1 MTKTDPIRR
10 AAAVRLTLGAAAFLL
25 AAAAGGAAMAAE
37 PWDRAPAFLD
47 KTAPV
52 AQASG
57 RGGAVSDLTAQ
68 ARRQGRIRVI
78 VGLDVAMS
86 EDEITPMAAARE
98 TASLKAVQ
106 DAVVANAFN
115 RRTAT
120 ASGTAAA
127 GDDERVR
134 RYETIPYLSMVVTP
148 TELDRL
154 IADGRV
160 TTIQEDVPV
169 PPTLVQSVPLIQ
181 ADVTRA
187 AGFAGRGVAVAVLD
201 TGVDINHPTFGN
213 RIKSEACFSSTASG
227 QFVSKSVCPKGVQSS
242 TQTGSGKNCKVSI
255 SGCNHGTHVASIA
268 VGGGGGVRGVAPK
281 ANLIAIQVFSRFDS
295 QANCGSTP
303 APCVLSF
310 TSDQVA
316 GLERVFALRKTMK
329 IASVN
334 MSIGGGQFF
343 DHCDADNPAF
353 TAIVKKLRKNGIA
366 TVIAAGNNGFDGS
379 ISSPACVSAAV
390 AVGSTTKEDVVSSF
404 SNHSELVDVMAPGS
418 FITAAVPGGTGTLS
432 GTSMATP
439 HIAGSFAVLK
449 QAVPPADVNEI
460 EKAIELTGLLVA
472 RAGVTKPRVLLNDA
486 LLALQA
492 EVQAERQAAAAD

>member
-10 AAAVRLTLGAAAFLL
+10 GAAARLTLGAAVFLL
-25 AAAAGGAAMAAE
+25 AAAGGGAMAAE

-57 RGGAVSDLTAQ
+57 RGGAVSELTAQ
-68 ARRQGRIRVI
+68 ARRQGRIKVI

-86 EDEITPMAAARE
+86 EGDITPMAAARE
-98 TASLKAVQ
+98 KASLKAVQ
-106 DAVVANAFN
+106 DAVVANVFN
-115 RRTAT
+115 RRTRT
-120 ASGTAAA
+120 ASGAAA
-127 GDDERVR
+127 GDEDPSVR
-134 RYETIPYLSMVVTP
+134 RYEAIPYLSMVVTP
-148 TELDRL
+148 SQLDRL

-187 AGFAGRGVAVAVLD
+187 AGFTGRGFAVAVLD

-213 RIKSEACFSSTASG
+213 RIKSEACFSSTVSG
-227 QFVSKSVCPKGVQSS
+227 NFESKSVCKKGVPSS
-242 TQTGSGKNCKVSI
+242 TATGSGKNCKISI

-295 QANCGSTP
+295 QANCGSSP

-310 TSDQVA
+310 TSDQIA

-329 IASVN
+329 IAAIN
-334 MSIGGGQFF
+334 MSLGGGQFF
-343 DHCDADNPAF
+343 AHCDDNNPAF

-379 ISSPACVSAAV
+379 ISSPGCVSAAV
-390 AVGSTTKEDVVSSF
+390 AVGSTTKEDAVSSF

-418 FITAAVPGGTGTLS
+418 FITAAVPGGTATLS

-449 QAVPPADVNEI
+449 QSIPAADVKEI
-460 EKAIELTGLLVA
+460 EAVIKLTGLIVV
-472 RAGVTKPRVLLNDA
+472 RAGVAKPRVLLNDA
-486 LLALQA
+486 LLELQIQFEA
-492 EVQAERQAAAAD
+492 EQQAAAN

>member
-10 AAAVRLTLGAAAFLL
+10 GATARLTLGAAVFLL

-47 KTAPV
+47 KSAPV

-68 ARRQGRIRVI
+68 ARRQGRIKVV
-78 VGLDVAMS
+78 VGLDVEMS
-86 EDEITPMAAARE
+86 DDAITPMAAARE
-98 TASLKAVQ
+98 KASLKSVQ

-120 ASGTAAA
+120 ASGASA
-127 GDDERVR
+127 GEDDRVR
-134 RYETIPYLSMVVTP
+134 RFETIPYVSMVVTP
-148 TELDRL
+148 SELERL

-187 AGFAGRGVAVAVLD
+187 AGFTGRGVAVAVLD

-213 RIKSEACFSSTASG
+213 RIKSEACFSSTVNSS
-227 QFVSKSVCPKGVQSS
+227 FESKSVCPKGVQSS
-242 TQTGSGKNCKVSI
+242 TKTGSGKNCKVSI

-281 ANLIAIQVFSRFDS
+281 ANLIAIQVFSRFDD
-295 QANCGSTP
+295 QNDCGSSP

-310 TSDQVA
+310 TSDQIA
-316 GLERVFALRKTMK
+316 GLERVFELRNTMK
-329 IASVN
+329 IASIN
-334 MSIGGGQFF
+334 MSLGGGQFF
-343 DHCDADNPAF
+343 EHCDSDNPAF

-379 ISSPACVSAAV
+379 ISSPGCVSAAV

-418 FITAAVPGGTGTLS
+418 FITAAVPGGTATLS
-432 GTSMATP
+432 GTSMAAP

-449 QAVPPADVNEI
+449 QSVPAADVKVI
-460 EKAIELTGLLVA
+460 EKVIKATGLLVA
-472 RAGVTKPRVLLNDA
+472 RAGVAKPRVLLNDA
-486 LLALQA
+486 LLELQA
-492 EVQAERQAAAAD
+492 QFEAEQQAAAN